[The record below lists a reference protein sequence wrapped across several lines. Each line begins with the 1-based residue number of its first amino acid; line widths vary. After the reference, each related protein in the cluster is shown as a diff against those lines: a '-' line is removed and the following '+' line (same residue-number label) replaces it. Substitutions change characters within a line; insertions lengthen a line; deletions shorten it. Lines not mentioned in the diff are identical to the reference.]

1 MASVVIDMINAV
13 IESLDGPAILIS
25 FTFLILVWRAFVALN
40 TKLIEL
46 VMDSTKAMVEL
57 EKAFVS
63 LREEI
68 RRESR

>member
-1 MASVVIDMINAV
+1 MILSVL
-13 IESLDGPAILIS
+13 ESLDGPAILIS
-25 FTFLILVWRAFVALN
+25 FTFLVLVWRAFVALN
-40 TKLIEL
+40 RQL
-46 VMDSTKAMVEL
+46 VMLVQDSTKAMVEL